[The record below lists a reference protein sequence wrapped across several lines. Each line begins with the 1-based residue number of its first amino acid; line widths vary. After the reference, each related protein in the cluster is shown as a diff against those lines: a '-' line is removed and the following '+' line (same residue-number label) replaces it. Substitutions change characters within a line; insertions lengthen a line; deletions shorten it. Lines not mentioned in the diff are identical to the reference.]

1 MDIETKVKV
10 WQLVVFLLALVS
22 LCYDVVFLAMTNDPE
37 WWGSYWHIII
47 LIVNH
52 MYKPQNIALETFC

>member
-37 WWGSYWHIII
+37 WWVLTGISSFSLLIICI
-47 LIVNH
+47 SPKI
-52 MYKPQNIALETFC
+52 